1 MLDFSFASTYL
12 PMFVSGIQLT
22 MVISII
28 SILLATIVGICV
40 YIFKTSSLS
49 VGRIYPLRMVAF
61 AFIEIMRGTPVLLQI
76 LVAYVL
82 ISMSPNSSLLP
93 SNMVAII
100 ASICAIS
107 LNSSVYVAEIV
118 RAGIQSVPRG
128 QMEAARSLGMPHYM
142 AMREIIMPQAIKN
155 ILPAIGNEFVAI
167 IKGSSMAYVLGIA
180 ELTFTAKVVQGA
192 TYKGLEPL
200 LISAVFYL
208 ILTFSLGRMIGWA
221 ERRMKASDSH

>member
-1 MLDFSFASTYL
+1 MDFSFADKYM
-12 PMFVSGIQLT
+12 PMFMSGIKLT
-22 MVISII
+22 LIISVISIV
-28 SILLATIVGICV
+28 LATIVGISV
-40 YIFKTSSLS
+40 YFLKTSRFS
-49 VGRIYPLRMVAF
+49 VAKVYPFRIVACI
-61 AFIEIMRGTPVLLQI
+61 FIEIMRGTPVLLQI

-82 ISMSPNSSLLP
+82 VSMSPNSSSLP
-93 SNMVAII
+93 SNMVAMI
-100 ASICAIS
+100 ASISAIS
-107 LNSSVYVAEIV
+107 LNSSVYIAEIV

-128 QMEAARSLGMPHYM
+128 QMEAARSLGMTHLM

-155 ILPAIGNEFVAI
+155 ILPAIGNEFVAV

-208 ILTFSLGRMIGWA
+208 VLTFSLGRLISWA

>member
-1 MLDFSFASTYL
+1 MDFEFAGTYL
-12 PMFVSGIQLT
+12 PMFFSGIKLT
-22 MVISII
+22 LLISII
-28 SILLATIVGICV
+28 SIVLGTIVGVVV
-40 YIFKTSSLS
+40 YLFKTSQLA
-49 VGRIYPLRMVAF
+49 VGKIFPLRMVAF
-61 AFIEIMRGTPVLLQI
+61 AFIETMRGTPVLLQI

-82 ISMSPNSSLLP
+82 IGMHPNSSSLP
-93 SNMVAII
+93 SNMVALI
-100 ASICAIS
+100 ASIAAIS
-107 LNSSVYVAEIV
+107 LNSSVYIAEIV

-128 QMEAARSLGMPHYM
+128 QMEAARSLGMTHFL

-155 ILPAIGNEFVAI
+155 ILPAIGNEFVAV

-200 LISAVFYL
+200 LISALFYL
-208 ILTFSLGRMIGWA
+208 VLTFSLGRLIGWA

>member
-1 MLDFSFASTYL
+1 LDFSFAGKYM
-12 PMFVSGIQLT
+12 PMFFSGIKLT
-22 MVISII
+22 LLISVISIA
-28 SILLATIVGICV
+28 LATVVGVLV
-40 YIFKTSSLS
+40 YFLKTSRLS
-49 VGRIYPLRMVAF
+49 IGKIYPLRIVAF
-61 AFIEIMRGTPVLLQI
+61 TFIEIMRGTPVLLQI

-82 ISMSPNSSLLP
+82 VSMSPSSAKLP

-100 ASICAIS
+100 ASIGAIS
-107 LNSSVYVAEIV
+107 LNSSVYIAEIV

-128 QMEAARSLGMPHYM
+128 QMEASRSLGMTHFM

-155 ILPAIGNEFVAI
+155 ILPAIGNEFVAV

-180 ELTFTAKVVQGA
+180 ELTFSAKVVQGA

-208 ILTFSLGRMIGWA
+208 ILTFSLGRLIGWA

>member
-1 MLDFSFASTYL
+1 MDFSFAGKYM
-12 PMFVSGIQLT
+12 PMFFSGIKLT
-22 MVISII
+22 LLISVI
-28 SILLATIVGICV
+28 SILLATVVGVLV
-40 YIFKTSSLS
+40 YFLKTSRLS
-49 VGRIYPLRMVAF
+49 VGKVYPLRIIAF
-61 AFIEIMRGTPVLLQI
+61 SFIEIMRGTPVLLQV

-82 ISMSPNSSLLP
+82 VSMAPSSAKLP
-93 SNMVAII
+93 SNMAAML
-100 ASICAIS
+100 ASIVAIS
-107 LNSSVYVAEIV
+107 LNSSVYIAEIV

-128 QMEAARSLGMPHYM
+128 QMEAARSLGMTHLL

-155 ILPAIGNEFVAI
+155 ILPAIGNEFVAV

-180 ELTFTAKVVQGA
+180 ELTFSAKVVQGA

-208 ILTFSLGRMIGWA
+208 VLTFSLGQLISWA

>member
-1 MLDFSFASTYL
+1 MDFSFAGKYM
-12 PMFVSGIQLT
+12 PMFVSGIKLT
-22 MVISII
+22 LLISVV
-28 SILLATIVGICV
+28 SIVLATVVGVLV
-40 YIFKTSSLS
+40 YFLKASRLS
-49 VGRIYPLRMVAF
+49 VGKVYPLRIIAF
-61 AFIEIMRGTPVLLQI
+61 SFIEIMRGTPVLLQV

-82 ISMSPNSSLLP
+82 VSMSPSSAKLP
-93 SNMVAII
+93 SNMAAML
-100 ASICAIS
+100 ASIAAIS
-107 LNSSVYVAEIV
+107 LNSSVYIAEIV

-128 QMEAARSLGMPHYM
+128 QMEAARSLGMPHLL

-155 ILPAIGNEFVAI
+155 ILPAIGNEFVAV

-180 ELTFTAKVVQGA
+180 ELTFSAKVVQGA

-208 ILTFSLGRMIGWA
+208 VLTFSLGQLISWV

>member
-1 MLDFSFASTYL
+1 LDFSFADEYL
-12 PMFVSGIQLT
+12 PMFFSGIKMT

-28 SILLATIVGICV
+28 SIVLATVVGVSV
-40 YIFKTSSLS
+40 YFLKTSPFSI
-49 VGRIYPLRMVAF
+49 GKIHPLRVIAF
-61 AFIEIMRGTPVLLQI
+61 TFIEAMRGTPMLLQV

-82 ISMSPNSSLLP
+82 VSMSPYSASLP
-93 SNMVAII
+93 SNMAAII

-107 LNSSVYVAEIV
+107 LNSSVYIAEIV

-128 QMEAARSLGMPHYM
+128 QMEAARSLGMPFLM

-155 ILPAIGNEFVAI
+155 ILPAIGNEFVAV

-208 ILTFSLGRMIGWA
+208 VLTFSLGRLINWA

>member
-1 MLDFSFASTYL
+1 MDFSFADTYL
-12 PMFVSGIQLT
+12 PMFFSGIKLT
-22 MVISII
+22 MIISVISIV
-28 SILLATIVGICV
+28 LATVVGVLV
-40 YIFKTSSLS
+40 YILKTSRLS
-49 VGRIYPLRMVAF
+49 MGKIYPFRMLAF

-82 ISMSPNSSLLP
+82 VSMSPNSSRLP

-100 ASICAIS
+100 ASIGAIS
-107 LNSSVYVAEIV
+107 LNSSVYIAEIV

-128 QMEAARSLGMPHYM
+128 QMEAARSLGMTHFM
-142 AMREIIMPQAIKN
+142 AMKEIIMPQAVKN
-155 ILPAIGNEFVAI
+155 ILPAIGNEFVAV

-208 ILTFSLGRMIGWA
+208 VLTFSLGRLIGWA

>member
-1 MLDFSFASTYL
+1 MPLFFN
-12 PMFVSGIQLT
+12 GIKLT
-22 MVISII
+22 LIISVLSII
-28 SILLATIVGICV
+28 LGTIVGVFV
-40 YIFKTSSLS
+40 YLFKVSNLS
-49 VGRIYPLRMVAF
+49 VGKIYPLRIIANT
-61 AFIEIMRGTPVLLQI
+61 FIEIMRGTPVLLQI

-82 ISMSPNSSLLP
+82 VSMSPNSSLLP

-100 ASICAIS
+100 ASIGAIS
-107 LNSSVYVAEIV
+107 LNASVYIAEII

-128 QMEAARSLGMPHYM
+128 QMEAARSLGMTYYL
-142 AMREIIMPQAIKN
+142 AMKEIIMPQAIKN
-155 ILPAIGNEFVAI
+155 ILPAIGNEFVAV

-200 LISAVFYL
+200 LISALYYL
-208 ILTFSLGRMIGWA
+208 ILTYSLGRFISWA

>member
-1 MLDFSFASTYL
+1 MDFEFAGTYL
-12 PMFVSGIQLT
+12 PMFFSGIKLT
-22 MVISII
+22 LLISII
-28 SILLATIVGICV
+28 SIVLGTIVGVWV
-40 YIFKTSSLS
+40 YLFKTSKLS
-49 VGRIYPLRMVAF
+49 VGKFYPLRMVAF
-61 AFIEIMRGTPVLLQI
+61 VFIETMRGTPVLLQI

-82 ISMSPNSSLLP
+82 IGMHPNSSNLP
-93 SNMVAII
+93 SNMVALI
-100 ASICAIS
+100 ASIAAIS
-107 LNSSVYVAEIV
+107 LNSSVYIAEIV

-128 QMEAARSLGMPHYM
+128 QMEAARSLGMTHFL

-155 ILPAIGNEFVAI
+155 ILPAIGNEFVAV

-200 LISAVFYL
+200 LISALFYL
-208 ILTFSLGRMIGWA
+208 ILTFSLGRLISWA

>member
-1 MLDFSFASTYL
+1 MDFSFAEEYL
-12 PMFVSGIQLT
+12 PMFFSGIKMT
-22 MVISII
+22 MIISVISII
-28 SILLATIVGICV
+28 LATVVGVSV
-40 YIFKTSSLS
+40 YFMKTSRLS
-49 VGRIYPLRMVAF
+49 VGRVYPLRVVAF
-61 AFIEIMRGTPVLLQI
+61 TFIEAMRGTPILLQVLL
-76 LVAYVL
+76 AYVL
-82 ISMSPNSSLLP
+82 VSMSPYSASLP
-93 SNMVAII
+93 SNMAAIL

-107 LNSSVYVAEIV
+107 LNSSVYIAEIV

-128 QMEAARSLGMPHYM
+128 QMEAARSLGMPHLM
-142 AMREIIMPQAIKN
+142 AMREIIMPQAVKN
-155 ILPAIGNEFVAI
+155 ILPAIGNEFVAV

-208 ILTFSLGRMIGWA
+208 VLTFSLGRFINWA

>member
-1 MLDFSFASTYL
+1 MPLFFN
-12 PMFVSGIQLT
+12 GIKLT
-22 MVISII
+22 LIISVLSII
-28 SILLATIVGICV
+28 LATIVGVIV
-40 YIFKTSSLS
+40 YLLKVSNMS
-49 VGRIYPLRMVAF
+49 VGKVYPLRIFAN

-82 ISMSPNSSLLP
+82 VGMSPNSSALP

-100 ASICAIS
+100 ASISAIS
-107 LNSSVYVAEIV
+107 LNASVYVAEIV

-142 AMREIIMPQAIKN
+142 AMKEIIMPQAIKN
-155 ILPAIGNEFVAI
+155 ILPALGNEFVAV
-167 IKGSSMAYVLGIA
+167 IKGSSMAYVLGVA
-180 ELTFTAKVVQGA
+180 ELTFTAKVVQGS

-208 ILTFSLGRMIGWA
+208 VLTYSLGRLISWA